1 VSGRLRRWVGAIWAV
16 PVVLLVGCG
25 TAVPPTAP
33 PDQHAAPRAV
43 VPPTGPVAEPAPHPA
58 GPRPGPAPLSP
69 DDPVALTVPAID
81 VRTGPLLR
89 LGLDPR
95 GALEVP
101 PDAGT
106 AGWFTL
112 GPTPGASGP
121 AVIAG
126 HVDYGGVPGV
136 FHRLRDLVPGDE
148 VSVTRADGTTAVF
161 STYSVE
167 HYPKEQFPSDRV
179 YGNTAGPELR
189 LITCG
194 GAFDPATGH
203 YRDNVIAYARVVRG
217 P

>member
-1 VSGRLRRWVGAIWAV
+1 VAV

-33 PDQHAAPRAV
+33 PDQQAAPRAV
-43 VPPTGPVAEPAPHPA
+43 VPPAGPVAEPAPDPA
-58 GPRPGPAPLSP
+58 GPLPEPLSP
-69 DDPVALTVPAID
+69 DDPVALTVPAIE
-81 VRTGPLLR
+81 VRTGPLLG
-89 LGLDPR
+89 LGLDPT

-112 GPTPGASGP
+112 GPMPGAAGP

-126 HVDYGGVPGV
+126 HVDYRGVPGV
-136 FHRLRDLVPGDE
+136 FKRLSDLVPGDE
-148 VSVTRADGTTAVF
+148 VSVTRADGTMAVF

-194 GAFDPATGH
+194 GAFDAATGH
-203 YRDNVIAYARVVRG
+203 YRDNVVAYARVVRG